1 MYLIVRTPLE
11 PQSIVP
17 GLRAQLA
24 SINKDLPLSQ
34 AQTMDQL
41 IEDSVVQERF
51 RTWLVSGFA
60 GLALLLAVIGIY
72 AVISYS
78 VAQQTREIGVR
89 IALGA
94 TAGDVSKMVLGHG
107 LRLAIAGIAIGLIS
121 ALGVT
126 RILRS
131 MLYSTSSTDLLSFVL
146 TSAVLLAVA
155 LLACY
160 IPALRAARVD
170 PIVALRYE

>member
-1 MYLIVRTPLE
+1 LVVRTPME
-11 PQSIVP
+11 PQSVVP

-24 SINKDLPLSQ
+24 SMNKDMPL
-34 AQTMDQL
+34 ARVQTMDQL
-41 IEDSVVQERF
+41 IEDSVVQEKF

-60 GLALLLAVIGIY
+60 TIALLLAVIGIY
-72 AVISYS
+72 AVISYG

-89 IALGA
+89 MALGA
-94 TAGDVSKMVLGHG
+94 SAADVLKMVLSHG
-107 LRLAIAGIAIGLIS
+107 LRLAAAGVALGLIG
-121 ALGVT
+121 ALAVT

-131 MLYSTSSTDLLSFVL
+131 MLFSTSSTDFMSFVL
-146 TSAVLLAVA
+146 TSVVLLAVA

-160 IPALRAARVD
+160 IPALRATKVD